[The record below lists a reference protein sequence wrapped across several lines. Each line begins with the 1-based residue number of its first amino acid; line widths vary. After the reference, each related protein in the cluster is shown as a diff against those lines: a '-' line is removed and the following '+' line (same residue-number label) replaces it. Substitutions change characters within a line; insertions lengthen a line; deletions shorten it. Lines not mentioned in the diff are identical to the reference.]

1 MASTPIENTKYVASP
16 PPSIEPNTPIYLQRE
31 LKKIEVALNSI
42 TDILKKLDARIT
54 ALGG

>member
-1 MASTPIENTKYVASP
+1 MASTPVENTKYIASP
-16 PPSIEPNTPIYLQRE
+16 PPSINPNDPLYLQRE
-31 LKKIEVALNSI
+31 LKKIEVALTAV